1 MAGIVFAKFTKPTMR
16 AETILFRCPVIFT
29 SNPFC
34 ISLSVHISTHA
45 SNNPVFYSKNALICL
60 RNGSFYLCCRIG
72 DLRLALEFFQNLD
85 SYVNN
90 VVVVDLLICMVGIQ
104 KWSLMILI
112 AVKGPCQLD
121 QFLTSSFFFLGQHIC
136 WNHMCQGKW

>member
-1 MAGIVFAKFTKPTMR
+1 MTLTDFPQACMAGIVFAKFTKPTMR

-34 ISLSVHISTHA
+34 ISLSVHICTHVYIVIIHKSNGGA

-90 VVVVDLLICMVGIQ
+90 VVVVNLSIFMVGIQ

-112 AVKGPCQLD
+112 AVKGPCQL
-121 QFLTSSFFFLGQHIC
+121 S
-136 WNHMCQGKW
+136 